1 MHTKASKTHSLQ
13 FTHILSAFTSIAFI
27 IWILCVENPNTAVKQ
42 GMFVLSFKQQTKSAN
57 LVFLLITNSR
67 FQTRLFFRTA
77 VAHLSHAITFKTVS
91 FDSWR
96 AVPPPPTGPDP
107 VHEPFSLV
115 ACFPE
120 DAFPLVH
127 KTLKKTVMSM
137 RTPILLMAH
146 QDVVPC
152 FRKRLSLW
160 THPPFEG
167 VVDWEAD
174 KTLVAQME
182 AVELLI
188 REGFRPR
195 ATVFLAYGHDEEI
208 SGWQGGEQDWL
219 IVDEGSGIGMF
230 EGVKTASV
238 SVGEKGYCDVDL
250 IVETKGD
257 HNPLLGKMR
266 CYAAHSE
273 NPNPDIVDAIQTWP
287 KSRSSLAELLAAKDG
302 TTYSQLT
309 TTQAVDIIQGGLKAN
324 ALPER
329 VVATVN
335 HRIAVDSSLLL
346 VQERVA
352 TELKLNFTLYGF
364 KNRTQVIAK
373 VGTSDAVGHLIV
385 QPRPFG
391 IEPAPV
397 SPHLDLSDRGWRV
410 LEGTIHHIFDGLSDT
425 GRVVVVPSL
434 PTGNTDT
441 KHYWRMSRIF
451 IGPGGGGRAHTVDE
465 FAYLSRFLD
474 SINFWHELIRNWDSS
489 F

>member
-1 MHTKASKTHSLQ
+1 
-13 FTHILSAFTSIAFI
+13 
-27 IWILCVENPNTAVKQ
+27 
-42 GMFVLSFKQQTKSAN
+42 
-57 LVFLLITNSR
+57 
-67 FQTRLFFRTA
+67 
-77 VAHLSHAITFKTVS
+77 
-91 FDSWR
+91 
-96 AVPPPPTGPDP
+96 
-107 VHEPFSLV
+107 
-115 ACFPE
+115 
-120 DAFPLVH
+120 
-127 KTLKKTVMSM
+127 
-137 RTPILLMAH
+137 MAH
-146 QDVVPC
+146 QDVVPV
-152 FRKRLSLW
+152 LPETIGLW

-174 KTLVAQME
+174 KVFGRGTADVKQTLVAQME

-195 ATVFLAYGHDEEI
+195 ATVYLAYGHDEEI
-208 SGWQGGEQDWL
+208 SGWQGANKIVEYMDAELGLAGKIGL

-250 IVETKGD
+250 IVETKGGHSSVPPKHTAIGFMALVILELENNPFPISLPD

-273 NPNPDIVDAIQTWP
+273 NPNPDIVDAIQTWA

-309 TTQAVDIIQGGLKAN
+309 TTQAVDIIQGGLKVN

-346 VQERVA
+346 VQERYLSVLESVA
-352 TELKLNFTLYGF
+352 SELKLNFTLYGF
-364 KNRTQVIAK
+364 KNRTQVIAQM
-373 VGTSDAVGHLIV
+373 GTSDAVGHLIV
-385 QPRPFG
+385 QPRPYG

-410 LEGTIHHIFDGLSDT
+410 LEGTIHHIFDGLSET

-441 KHYWRMSRIF
+441 KHYWRMSKNIYRF
-451 IGPGGGGRAHTVDE
+451 GPGGGGRAHTVDE

-489 F
+489 FY